1 MNGKRELL
9 REGLTM
15 ANFTHANVLPLI
27 GIGFDDNKAPLI
39 VTPYMYNGN
48 LHTWLR
54 TSTNV

>member
-15 ANFTHANVLPLI
+15 ANFTHANVLSLI
-27 GIGFDDNKAPLI
+27 GIGFDDNKEPFI
-39 VTPYMYNGN
+39 VTPHMSNGN

-54 TSTNV
+54 TGTNV